1 MNINS
6 TKFKDLKVIKF
17 KRFSDIRGN
26 LIKIFN
32 KKKKSLK
39 FDCFESYVSLS
50 KKGAVRGLHGQ
61 IGKFSQAKLIYCL
74 QGKAL
79 DVAVD
84 LRKNSKTFGKVFQ
97 KILSSKNL
105 IGLLI
110 PKGFAHGVVI
120 LEKNTI
126 LINFCSSPY
135 NSKKEFGINI
145 NSLKLNIP
153 KMKLYISQKDKNL
166 KKLENFIK
174 IKK

>member
-6 TKFKDLKVIKF
+6 TKFRDLKVIKF
-17 KRFSDIRGN
+17 KKFSDIRGN
-26 LIKIFN
+26 IIKIFN
-32 KKKKSLK
+32 KKKRFLK

-61 IGKFSQAKLIYCL
+61 IGKFSQAKFICCL

-84 LRKNSKTFGKVFQ
+84 LRKNSKTYSKVFQ
-97 KILSSKNL
+97 KIISSKNL
-105 IGLLI
+105 TGLLI
-110 PKGFAHGVVI
+110 PKGFVHGIVI

-126 LINFCSSPY
+126 LVNFCSSPY
-135 NSKKEFGINI
+135 NPKKEFGINI

-153 KMKLYISQKDKNL
+153 KMKLYISKKDRNL
-166 KKLENFIK
+166 KKLETFAK